1 MKRKTT
7 AAQEVR
13 PANELPAGKLRVNM
27 SNALVTAAQRLSLAE
42 KRVLSFAVAS
52 LNTFSH
58 NGGAD
63 GGMVKLSAHRYAEQF
78 GVDPDTAYDQ
88 LQSCAES
95 IITKQVWWYEEA
107 KRGIKKKQ
115 INWLGAAEY
124 YKGEGTVSLWFTA
137 QIAPHLLQLKGQFT
151 TYQLA
156 QASALRSVYSWRL
169 LELLSQFESTGWRQI
184 ELDEFHHAMETPN
197 SYRAN
202 FKDCR
207 CWVIAPA
214 VKELQEKDGWL
225 IDWTPIKTGRKVT
238 ALRFE
243 FKRDPQGQL
252 AL

>member
-1 MKRKTT
+1 MKRASAEKR
-7 AAQEVR
+7 EVR
-13 PANELPAGKLRVNM
+13 PAHELPTGKLRVNM

-58 NGGAD
+58 NGDAE
-63 GGMVKLSAHRYAEQF
+63 GGKVTLSAQRYAEQF
-78 GVDPDTAYDQ
+78 GIDPDTAYDQ
-88 LQSCAES
+88 LQACAET

-107 KRGIKKKQ
+107 KRGIKKRQ

-137 QIAPHLLQLKGQFT
+137 QIAPHLLQLRGQFT

-169 LELLSQFESTGWRQI
+169 LELLSQFENTGWRQI
-184 ELDEFHHAMETPN
+184 ELDEFNHAMEAPP
-197 SYRAN
+197 YVLKN

-207 CWVIAPA
+207 VGIIEPA
-214 VKELQEKDGWL
+214 VRELQDKDGWL
-225 IDWTPIKTGRKVT
+225 IEWWPIRTGRRERGDKS
-238 ALRFE
+238 RG
-243 FKRDPQGQL
+243 RG
-252 AL
+252 

>member
-1 MKRKTT
+1 MKRSS
-7 AAQEVR
+7 AAKQPVR
-13 PANELPAGKLRVNM
+13 PAHELPSGKLRVNM

-63 GGMVKLSAHRYAEQF
+63 GGMIKLSAHKYAEQF
-78 GVDPDTAYDQ
+78 GVDADTAYDQ
-88 LQSCAES
+88 LQACAES

-115 INWLGAAEY
+115 INWLAAAEY

-169 LELLSQFESTGWRQI
+169 LELLSQYASTGWRQI
-184 ELDEFHHAMETPN
+184 ELHEFHHAMET
-197 SYRAN
+197 SVTARGN

-207 CWVIAPA
+207 MRVIEPA
-214 VKELQEKDGWL
+214 VKELEEKDGWK
-225 IDWTPIKTGRKVT
+225 IEWEPIKTGRKVT
-238 ALRFE
+238 ALRFKFE
-243 FKRDPQGQL
+243 RDPQGRL
-252 AL
+252 EI